1 MINYSR
7 FTRNKKGGFL
17 MSVPK
22 FFEFF
27 EGFLHAI
34 EDGDLHPAREVRE
47 IIASEMGISDADRS
61 EMLPSGKQSTFD
73 NRVAWARTYLDKA
86 GLVETP
92 VRGKYRITE
101 AGLAALSSGE
111 KIDLK
116 YLEKSKEF
124 KEFHSIAKPVTDEPS
139 NEEKNESPMEIL
151 DTAFQQVNATLA
163 SQLMDEVMK
172 LTPTEFEKL
181 VVKLLLRMGYG
192 SGIDNAG
199 MVTQQSNDGGIDGII
214 KEDQLGFSHIYIQA
228 KQWALDQSVSKPEI
242 QKFVGAL
249 QGQQAQKGLFIT
261 TAKFTKGA
269 SDYVKNLLGATVVL
283 VDGTTLTRLMIK
295 HNVGV
300 SIEEVY
306 EVKKI
311 DTDFFSDEI

>member
-1 MINYSR
+1 
-7 FTRNKKGGFL
+7 

-27 EGFLHAI
+27 SVFLKSI
-34 EDGDLHPAREVRE
+34 KDGELHSAKEVRE
-47 IIASEMGISDADRS
+47 IIATKMSLSDADRA
-61 EMLPSGKQSTFD
+61 EMLPSGKQSTFN

-86 GLVETP
+86 GLIETP
-92 VRGKYRITE
+92 IRGKYRITE
-101 AGLAALSSGE
+101 KGLSALASGE

-116 YLEKSKEF
+116 FLEKSEEF
-124 KEFHSIAKPVTDEPS
+124 KNFHNTTKLIIDESISV
-139 NEEKNESPMEIL
+139 EKNESPMEIL
-151 DTAFQQVNATLA
+151 DVAFQQVNATLA

-172 LTPTEFEKL
+172 LSSAEFERL

-228 KQWALDQSVSKPEI
+228 KQWAVEQTVSKPEI

-261 TAKFTKGA
+261 TAKFSKGA
-269 SDYVKNLLGATVVL
+269 SDYVNNLLGAKVVL
-283 VDGTTLTRLMIK
+283 VDGVALTRLMIK

-311 DTDFFSDEI
+311 DTDFFTDEI